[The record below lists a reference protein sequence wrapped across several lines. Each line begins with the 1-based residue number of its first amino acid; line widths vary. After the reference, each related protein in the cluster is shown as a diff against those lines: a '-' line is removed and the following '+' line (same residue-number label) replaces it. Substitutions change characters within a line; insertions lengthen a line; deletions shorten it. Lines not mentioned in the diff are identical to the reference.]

1 MLLNSL
7 NFKNGPFAIVAH
19 LTGEVNFAISVD
31 ALGINNRNRFRI
43 HLIIRIADIVGIGR
57 DVPRLSGS
65 GFHFV
70 AKSARFCSCV
80 SDHGKLGPL
89 RTRLFLVPTNTVIF
103 SKVNFLVQT
112 NLTYGINRSLAYRY
126 LSN

>member
-31 ALGINNRNRFRI
+31 ALGVNNRNLFRI
-43 HLIIRIADIVGIGR
+43 HLIIRIADIVGVSR
-57 DVPRLSGS
+57 NVARLSGS

-70 AKSARFCSCV
+70 PKGSRFCSRV
-80 SDHGKLGPL
+80 SDDSECRPFC
-89 RTRLFLVPTNTVIF
+89 TRLLLIPTNTIIF
-103 SKVNFLVQT
+103 SEVNGLVQA
-112 NLTYGINRSLAYRY
+112 NLTCGIN
-126 LSN
+126 